1 MPKSQKKTSSKTK
14 KSSVSTKKK
23 ATKKSSVPSK
33 PKKSVSKTKKNTKK
47 SSVAPKLVNKRKE
60 PKAITPKRNSP
71 AKKPS
76 DIPNATVALL
86 AVLTLIFMIW
96 SAAVFFAH
104 VNYPSSTAPTLE
116 RADNLASGA
125 HLGLTIVPEPKS
137 SATVG
142 LIIGEAQNSYTYE
155 NNS

>member
-1 MPKSQKKTSSKTK
+1 MPKTQKKTSSRTKESNVATK
-14 KSSVSTKKK
+14 KKVTKKAVVVTKTSKKKARSNNNTKKK
-23 ATKKSSVPSK
+23 A
-33 PKKSVSKTKKNTKK
+33 
-47 SSVAPKLVNKRKE
+47 VAPKLVNKRKE
-60 PKAITPKRNSP
+60 PKAITPKRNAPS
-71 AKKPS
+71 KKPA
-76 DIPNATVALL
+76 DIPNATLALL

-104 VNYPSSTAPTLE
+104 VNYPSSTAPTME

-137 SATVG
+137 TATVG
-142 LIIGEAQNSYTYE
+142 LIIGEEQNSYTYE